1 MKTNEILRK
10 EYEMEMD
17 YERRM
22 EMMFDEDERRIKE
35 LQELQD
41 IDLGNIKFNEET
53 GEYELEDEEVDDY
66 LNY

>member
-10 EYEMEMD
+10 EYEMEMN

-22 EMMFDEDERRIKE
+22 EMMFDEDERRIRE

-53 GEYELEDEEVDDY
+53 
-66 LNY
+66 

>member
-22 EMMFDEDERRIKE
+22 EMMFDEDERRIRE

>member
-10 EYEMEMD
+10 EYEMEMN

-22 EMMFDEDERRIKE
+22 EMMFDEDERRIRE